1 MKASHDLSE
10 EIKTM
15 RRVGHYMPHDGWY
28 WSENDVEKL
37 KMEFSDG
44 TGISQI
50 AVELQ
55 KSELAVMQ
63 EIEKLD
69 LYERKDFPKR
79 HRRPRASKGYDCHYC
94 NGDCDNCPI
103 ANSNDPEQE
112 VQHVQ

>member
-1 MKASHDLSE
+1 MNTNHDLSD

-15 RRVGHYMPHDGWY
+15 RKIGHYMPHDGWY
-28 WSENDVEKL
+28 WSDVDIDYLKEN
-37 KMEFSDG
+37 FNSG

-55 KSELAVMQ
+55 RSELAVIQ

-69 LYERKDFPKR
+69 LYERKEYPKR
-79 HRRPRASKGYDCHYC
+79 HRRPRAKNWNECHYC

-103 ANSNDPEQE
+103 ANDTSQQE
-112 VQHVQ
+112 AQNV